1 MMDNIKFLLSIESK
15 GVKLGLSRTVSLLQ
29 SCGNPHRADNIIQIV
44 GTNGKGSTTYMIYK
58 ILSDAGYKIGVGI
71 KDTLI
76 MTEIER
82 STMRWRWSAL
92 ILYLMIC
99 FYDFMF
105 VPIWFGLNRPELA
118 TFIEIL
124 NTVEDPLIQLELM
137 KKMTGQ
143 HSPFTLMG
151 GGLFH
156 LAFGAIL
163 TGSAFGIGKS

>member
-1 MMDNIKFLLSIESK
+1 
-15 GVKLGLSRTVSLLQ
+15 
-29 SCGNPHRADNIIQIV
+29 
-44 GTNGKGSTTYMIYK
+44 
-58 ILSDAGYKIGVGI
+58 
-71 KDTLI
+71 
-76 MTEIER
+76 MTEKEL
-82 STMRWRWSAL
+82 STMRWRWTAL

-105 VPIWFGLNRPELA
+105 VPIWYGLNGPELSQ
-118 TFIEIL
+118 FIDIL

-143 HSPFTLMG
+143 HNPFTLMG

-163 TGSAFGIGKS
+163 TGSAFGIGKE

>member
-1 MMDNIKFLLSIESK
+1 
-15 GVKLGLSRTVSLLQ
+15 
-29 SCGNPHRADNIIQIV
+29 
-44 GTNGKGSTTYMIYK
+44 
-58 ILSDAGYKIGVGI
+58 
-71 KDTLI
+71 
-76 MTEIER
+76 MTEKEL
-82 STMRWRWSAL
+82 STMRWRWTAL

-105 VPIWFGLNRPELA
+105 VPIWFGLNRPELS

-143 HSPFTLMG
+143 HNPFTLMG

-163 TGSAFGIGKS
+163 TGSAFGIGKT

>member
-1 MMDNIKFLLSIESK
+1 
-15 GVKLGLSRTVSLLQ
+15 
-29 SCGNPHRADNIIQIV
+29 
-44 GTNGKGSTTYMIYK
+44 
-58 ILSDAGYKIGVGI
+58 
-71 KDTLI
+71 
-76 MTEIER
+76 MTEKEL
-82 STMRWRWSAL
+82 STMRWRWTAL

-105 VPIWFGLNRPELA
+105 VPIWYGLNRPELSQ
-118 TFIEIL
+118 FIEIL

-163 TGSAFGIGKS
+163 TGSAFGIGKN

>member
-1 MMDNIKFLLSIESK
+1 
-15 GVKLGLSRTVSLLQ
+15 
-29 SCGNPHRADNIIQIV
+29 
-44 GTNGKGSTTYMIYK
+44 
-58 ILSDAGYKIGVGI
+58 
-71 KDTLI
+71 
-76 MTEIER
+76 MTEIEK

-92 ILYLMIC
+92 ILYLAIC